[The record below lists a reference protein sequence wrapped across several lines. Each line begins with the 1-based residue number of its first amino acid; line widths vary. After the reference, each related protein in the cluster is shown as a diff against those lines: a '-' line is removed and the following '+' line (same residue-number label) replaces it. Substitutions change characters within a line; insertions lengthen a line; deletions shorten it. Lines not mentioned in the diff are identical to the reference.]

1 MIPRYRFVSSYNIVM
16 QRNTAQRQT
25 IREAFAEA
33 GRPLSV
39 EEAHALAQQALPR
52 LGIATVYR
60 AASAL
65 ESDGWLKKVEL
76 PGEPVRY
83 ELADLDHHHHF
94 HCTACKRVFDIEG
107 CGLDHDA
114 HVPAG
119 FTVAH
124 HEVILYGTCPACSPK
139 RRTH

>member
-1 MIPRYRFVSSYNIVM
+1 MITLYRLLSSYNTRM
-16 QRNTAQRQT
+16 QRNTAQRRT

-52 LGIATVYR
+52 MGIATVYR
-60 AASAL
+60 AANEL
-65 ESDGWLKKVEL
+65 EAEGWLKRVEL

-94 HCTACKRVFDIEG
+94 HCTQCRRVFDVEG

-114 HVPAG
+114 DVPAG
-119 FTVAH
+119 FTVDH
-124 HEVILYGTCPACSPK
+124 HEVILYGTCPACSSK
-139 RRTH
+139 R